1 MPNGDPVTVN
11 TTIMKAAKLSG
22 ELGIRT
28 LDLQADIAELA
39 TRVTAQASTIQT
51 IRGEAD
57 RLSEN
62 GQGVA
67 QAAQEARQNATAARS
82 VIDDSNRRLSGAAA
96 NVLGLI
102 DQVTHIHAGL
112 EAFTN
117 ALSTVGRVTGAIRDI
132 ASQTNLLALN
142 ATIEAARAGDAG
154 RGFTVVASE
163 VKKLAQET
171 AQATQT
177 IETSIV
183 ALSGEADR
191 MLHRINDGTAK
202 ARSAHQGAQDIE
214 TLVERLGSLMR
225 GLSDISDTV
234 ADRIGSMVTSVD
246 NVYDGLGALSATSC
260 DNASGLQR
268 LSQRVSVVSDDTN
281 DLLQHF
287 AESGTEIPDTPYIEF
302 GLGVAK
308 AISAKIE
315 QDIAAGKLTEVDLFS
330 DRYPEI
336 PGTAPQLYSH
346 PAQAFL
352 VAAAR
357 PHQEEARKFAG
368 FFGMTLTDRNAYG
381 AVAMPERAQ
390 NQRRGQYDWNAE
402 YSRQGMMFDY
412 PDTHVQVKTT
422 APFCIKAYR
431 RQVAGGGIVLLKQVI
446 ASIHV
451 CGRQWGILQFAYED
465 QG

>member
-1 MPNGDPVTVN
+1 
-11 TTIMKAAKLSG
+11 MKAAKLSG

-39 TRVTAQASTIQT
+39 TRVTEQATTIET
-51 IRGEAD
+51 LRGEAD

-67 QAAQEARQNATAARS
+67 EAAQEARQNATAART
-82 VIDDSNRRLSGAAA
+82 VIDDSTRRLSGATV
-96 NVLGLI
+96 NVLELI
-102 DQVTHIHAGL
+102 DQVSQIHAGL

-117 ALSTVGRVTGAIRDI
+117 ALATVGRVTGSIRDI

-177 IETSIV
+177 IETSII
-183 ALSGEADR
+183 ALTAEADH

-225 GLSDISDTV
+225 GLSQISDTV
-234 ADRIGSMVTSVD
+234 ADRIGSMVGSVD
-246 NVYDGLGALSATSC
+246 NVHAGLGALGATSVE
-260 DNASGLQR
+260 NATGLQR
-268 LSQRVSVVSDDTN
+268 LSERLSTVSDDTN

-287 AESGTEIPDTPYIEF
+287 AESGTEIPDSPYMRF
-302 GLGVAK
+302 GVA
-308 AISAKIE
+308 AAKIVSE
-315 QDIAAGKLTEVDLFS
+315 KLERAVADGQLTEKDLFS
-330 DRYPEI
+330 GNYTEI
-336 PGTAPQLYSH
+336 PGSSPPLYTH
-346 PAQAFL
+346 PGQAL
-352 VAAAR
+352 IVAAAR
-357 PHQEEARKFAG
+357 PLQEEARKYPG
-368 FFGMTLTDRNAYG
+368 FFGMTFTDRNAFG
-381 AVAMPERAQ
+381 AVAMPERAMP
-390 NQRRGQYDWNAE
+390 QRPGQPEWNLE
-402 YSRQGMMFDY
+402 YSRQGSIFDF
-412 PDTHVQVKTT
+412 PDTRQQCRLTE
-422 APFCIKAYR
+422 PFCIKAYR
-431 RQVAGGGIVLLKQVI
+431 RQIAGGGILLLKQVI

-451 CGRQWGILQFAYED
+451 RGRHWGILQFAYED

>member
-1 MPNGDPVTVN
+1 MNQ
-11 TTIMKAAKLSG
+11 TIMKAAKMSG

-28 LDLQADIAELA
+28 LDLQADISELA
-39 TRVTAQASTIQT
+39 TRVTEQASTIAT
-51 IRGEAD
+51 IRCEAD

-62 GQGVA
+62 GQSVT
-67 QAAQEARQNATAARS
+67 QAAQEARENATAARS
-82 VIDDSNRRLSGAAA
+82 VIDDSNRRLSGATA
-96 NVLGLI
+96 NVLELI

-177 IETSIV
+177 IENSIV
-183 ALSGEADR
+183 ALTGEADR

-202 ARSAHQGAQDIE
+202 ARSAHAGAQDIE
-214 TLVERLGSLMR
+214 ALVERLGSLMR
-225 GLSDISDTV
+225 GLSDISDSV
-234 ADRIGSMVTSVD
+234 ADRIGSMAASVD
-246 NVYDGLGALSATSC
+246 NVHAGLGALSATST
-260 DNASGLQR
+260 DNATGLQR
-268 LSQRVSVVSDDTN
+268 LSDRVTGVSNDTN
-281 DLLQHF
+281 ELLQYF
-287 AESGTEIPDTPYIEF
+287 AESGTEIPDSPYIRF
-302 GLGVAK
+302 GLETAQDV
-308 AISAKIE
+308 SAKLE
-315 QDIAAGKLTEVDLFS
+315 EAIAEGRLTEADLFS
-330 DRYPEI
+330 QNYTQIE
-336 PGTAPQLYSH
+336 GTNPPLYSH
-346 PAQAFL
+346 PAQPLL

-357 PHQEEARKFAG
+357 PHQEKARGYKG
-368 FFGMTLTDRNAYG
+368 FFGMTFTDRHAYG

-390 NQRRGQYDWNAE
+390 PQRPGQDDWNAE
-402 YSRQGMMFDY
+402 YARQGMIFEY
-412 PDTHVQVKTT
+412 QDTREQCRITQ
-422 APFCIKAYR
+422 PFCIKAYR
-431 RQVAGGGIVLLKQVI
+431 RAVAGGGVVLLKQVI

-451 CGRQWGILQFAYED
+451 KGRHWGILQFAYED

>member
-1 MPNGDPVTVN
+1 MSTNH
-11 TTIMKAAKLSG
+11 TIMKAAKMSG

-28 LDLQADIAELA
+28 LDLQADISELA
-39 TRVTAQASTIQT
+39 TRVTEQASTIQS

-57 RLSEN
+57 RLSED
-62 GQGVA
+62 GQNVA
-67 QAAQEARQNATAARS
+67 LAAQEARENATAARS
-82 VIDDSNRRLSGAAA
+82 VIDDSNRRLSGATA
-96 NVLGLI
+96 NVLELI

-177 IETSIV
+177 IEESIV
-183 ALSGEADR
+183 ALTGEADR

-202 ARSAHQGAQDIE
+202 ARSAHAGAQDIE

-225 GLSDISDTV
+225 GLSQISDSV
-234 ADRIGSMVTSVD
+234 ADRIGSMVASVD
-246 NVYDGLGALSATSC
+246 NVHAGLGALSATSN
-260 DNASGLQR
+260 DNATGLLR
-268 LSQRVSVVSDDTN
+268 LSDRVTGVSNDTN
-281 DLLQHF
+281 ELLQYF
-287 AESGTEIPDTPYIEF
+287 AESGTEIPDSPYIRF
-302 GLGVAK
+302 GLAAAQDV
-308 AISAKIE
+308 SAKLE
-315 QDIAAGKLTEVDLFS
+315 QAIASGALSEADLFGAQYS
-330 DRYPEI
+330 PI
-336 PGTAPQLYSH
+336 PGTNPPLYTH
-346 PAQAFL
+346 PSQPL
-352 VAAAR
+352 IVAAAR
-357 PHQEEARKFAG
+357 PHQEAARSYKG
-368 FFGMTLTDRNAYG
+368 FFGMTFTDRNAFG

-390 NQRRGQYDWNAE
+390 AQRPGQDDWNAE
-402 YSRQGMMFDY
+402 HARQGMIFEFQ
-412 PDTHVQVKTT
+412 DTREQCQITQ
-422 APFCIKAYR
+422 PFCIKAYR
-431 RQVAGGGIVLLKQVI
+431 RSVAGGGVVLLKQVI

-451 CGRQWGILQFAYED
+451 RGRQWGILQFAYED

>member
-1 MPNGDPVTVN
+1 MTNQ
-11 TTIMKAAKLSG
+11 TIMKAAKMSG

-39 TRVTAQASTIQT
+39 TRVTEQASTILT

-57 RLSEN
+57 RLSED

-67 QAAQEARQNATAARS
+67 HAAQEARENATAARS
-82 VIDDSNRRLSGAAA
+82 VIDDSNRRLSGATA
-96 NVLGLI
+96 NVLELI
-102 DQVTHIHAGL
+102 DQVTQIHAGL

-117 ALSTVGRVTGAIRDI
+117 ALATVGRVTGAIRDI

-183 ALSGEADR
+183 ALTGEADR
-191 MLHRINDGTAK
+191 MLDRINDGTAK

-225 GLSDISDTV
+225 GLSEISDSV
-234 ADRIGSMVTSVD
+234 ADRMGSMVASVD
-246 NVYDGLGALSATSC
+246 NVHAGLGALSATSN
-260 DNASGLQR
+260 DNATGLQR
-268 LSQRVSVVSDDTN
+268 LSNRVTAVSNDTN
-281 DLLQHF
+281 ELLQYF
-287 AESGTEIPDTPYIEF
+287 AESGTEIPDSPYIRF
-302 GLGVAK
+302 GLAAARDVSDK
-308 AISAKIE
+308 LE
-315 QDIAAGKLTEVDLFS
+315 QAIAAGELTEAELFS
-330 DRYPEI
+330 ERYAEI
-336 PGTAPQLYSH
+336 PGSHPPLYTH
-346 PAQAFL
+346 PAQQHV

-357 PHQEEARKFAG
+357 PHQEAARSYKG
-368 FFGMTLTDRNAYG
+368 FFGMTFTDRNAFG
-381 AVAMPERAQ
+381 AVAMPERAKAQRPGQ
-390 NQRRGQYDWNAE
+390 NDWNAE
-402 YSRQGMMFDY
+402 YARQGMKFEFH
-412 PDTHVQVKTT
+412 DTREQCRITE
-422 APFCIKAYR
+422 PFCIKAYR
-431 RQVAGGGIVLLKQVI
+431 RQIAGGGVILLKQVI

-451 CGRQWGILQFAYED
+451 RGRHWGILQFAYED

>member
-1 MPNGDPVTVN
+1 MATNQ
-11 TTIMKAAKLSG
+11 TIMKAAKMSG
-22 ELGIRT
+22 DLGIRT

-39 TRVTAQASTIQT
+39 TRVTEQDSTIQT

-62 GQGVA
+62 GQNVA
-67 QAAQEARQNATAARS
+67 HAAQEARANATAARS
-82 VIDDSNRRLSGAAA
+82 VIDDSNRRLSGATA

-117 ALSTVGRVTGAIRDI
+117 ALATVGRVTGAIRDI

-177 IETSIV
+177 IENSIV
-183 ALSGEADR
+183 ALTGEADR
-191 MLHRINDGTAK
+191 MLHRINDGSAK
-202 ARSAHQGAQDIE
+202 ARSAHAGAQDIE
-214 TLVERLGSLMR
+214 ALVERLGSLMR

-234 ADRIGSMVTSVD
+234 ADQIGSMVSSVD
-246 NVYDGLGALSATSC
+246 NVHAGLGALSATSN
-260 DNASGLQR
+260 DNATGLQR
-268 LSQRVSVVSDDTN
+268 LSNRVTGVSNDTN
-281 DLLQHF
+281 ELLQYF
-287 AESGTEIPDTPYIEF
+287 AESGTEIPDSPYIRF
-302 GLGVAK
+302 GLAAAK
-308 AISAKIE
+308 DVSEKLEAAINAR
-315 QDIAAGKLTEVDLFS
+315 QLTETDLFS
-330 DRYPEI
+330 EHYEKI
-336 PGTAPQLYSH
+336 PGTNPPLYSH
-346 PAQAFL
+346 PAQQFV

-357 PHQEEARKFAG
+357 PHQEAARSYKG
-368 FFGMTLTDRNAYG
+368 FFGMTFTDRKAFG

-390 NQRRGQYDWNAE
+390 AQRPGQDDWNAE
-402 YSRQGMMFDY
+402 YARQGMIFDFA
-412 PDTHVQVKTT
+412 DTREQCRMTQ
-422 APFCIKAYR
+422 PFCIKAYR
-431 RQVAGGGIVLLKQVI
+431 RQVAGGGVVLLKQVI
-446 ASIHV
+446 ASIQVH
-451 CGRQWGILQFAYED
+451 GRHWGILQFAYED